1 MPWEMYTLLEDAEPE
16 TAADQSLRFFLEQD
30 GAPAAR

>member
-16 TAADQSLRFFLEQD
+16 TAADQTLRHFLDQD
-30 GAPAAR
+30 GAIAG